1 MITEPIRVLL
11 VEHDEPFARALSGML
26 EQSRDLVR
34 EAVWVPTLVGALE
47 RLARE
52 RLDLTLLEFFLPDG
66 AGLPNIALL
75 KERAPE
81 VPIIALGSVD
91 DETLALEVV
100 HAGAQDYLVKSQISP
115 RWLLRSMR
123 YALERQAA
131 ERALL
136 EAEKKYRS
144 LFDHLVE
151 GIFQTTPEGRYLLA
165 NPALARIYGYD
176 SPEELMA
183 SITDIGRKLYVQP
196 GRREEFKRI
205 MEERDVLTG
214 FESQIY
220 RKDGSIIWI
229 SENCRAIRD
238 AQGRLLYYEGTVED
252 ITQRR
257 QAEQNLRD
265 SEALYHSLVETLPQH
280 IFRKDREGRFT
291 FANQRFCQALGRR
304 LEEILGK
311 TDFDFFPRELAEKY
325 RADDLRVM
333 ATGETF
339 DTVEEH
345 QDPGRE
351 KIYVRVIKTPL
362 QDAEGRVIGVQGMF
376 WDITRER
383 QMEEELRRSEAL
395 YHSLVETMPQCIF
408 RKDLQGRYTFVNPQ
422 FCKVLGRAPE
432 EILGKT
438 VFDFLPREIAEE
450 RTQDDQRVIQTGRTL
465 EQIEESRFQGTEER
479 FIHVLKIPIFDARGQ
494 VVGIQGMFW
503 DITNQK
509 QTEERLRRANAEL
522 ARRRKELARK
532 NAQIEEDLKMAAEI
546 QSAMLPQQ
554 LPGFPPGSAPETSAL
569 RFLHRYQPSGTVGGD
584 FFNVTALSDYEAA
597 VFICDVA
604 GHGVRSALVA
614 AMIRALV
621 EELRPLA
628 REPDQ
633 FLTKLNSDLIA
644 ILKHA
649 GSPVLTTAFFL
660 VADAATGRVR
670 YAHAGHPLP
679 LLLRRAAG
687 RIEPLRKTSPEPQ
700 PALGLFETS
709 RYKAAELT
717 LAPRD
722 VILLFTDGLLEV
734 HAPGG
739 KEIYSQAHL
748 MAALQQQLDAPLG
761 EMLDAIL
768 AEVRRF
774 AGGSRFE
781 DDVCLLGIE
790 YAGAAAAASAGDGL
804 AATRDSSSAPV
815 GG

>member
-1 MITEPIRVLL
+1 MSAEPIRVLL
-11 VEHDEPFARALSGML
+11 VEHEEAFARALAGML
-26 EQSRDLVR
+26 EQAR
-34 EAVWVPTLVGALE
+34 EAVREVVWVPSLTEALA

-52 RLDLTLLEFFLPDG
+52 RFDVILLEFFLPDG
-66 AGLPNIALL
+66 AGLPNIALF
-75 KERAPE
+75 KERAPD
-81 VPIIALGSVD
+81 VPLIALGGVD
-91 DETLALEVV
+91 EESLAVEVV

-115 RWLLRSMR
+115 RWLLRSIR

-265 SEALYHSLVETLPQH
+265 SEALYHSLVETLPQN

-304 LEEILGK
+304 LEEIVGK
-311 TDFDFFPRELAEKY
+311 TDFDFFPRELAQKY

-351 KIYVRVIKTPL
+351 KIFVRVIKTPL
-362 QDAEGRVIGVQGMF
+362 HDADGNVIGVQGMF

-383 QMEEELRRSEAL
+383 QMEEDLRRSEAL

-422 FCKVLGRAPE
+422 FCKVLGHPPE

-438 VFDFLPREIAEE
+438 VYDFLPPEIARE
-450 RTQDDQRVIQTGRTL
+450 RERDDRQVLETGRTL
-465 EQIEESRFQGTEER
+465 EQIEESRFHGSEQR
-479 FIHVLKIPIFDARGQ
+479 FIHVLKIPIFDAQGR

-503 DITNQK
+503 DITPQK
-509 QTEERLRRANAEL
+509 MAEERLRRANAEL
-522 ARRRKELARK
+522 ARRRAELHRK
-532 NAQIEEDLKMAAEI
+532 NAQMEEDLKMAAEL

-554 LPGFPPGSAPETSAL
+554 LPAFPPGGAPETSAF
-569 RFLHRYQPSGTVGGD
+569 RFTHRYQPSGTVGGD
-584 FFNVTALSDYEAA
+584 FFNVTALSDTEAA

-628 REPDQ
+628 RQPNR
-633 FLTKLNSDLIA
+633 FLTKLNSDLFA
-644 ILKHA
+644 ILKHV
-649 GSPVLTTAFFL
+649 GSPVLTTAFFF

-670 YAHAGHPLP
+670 YANAGHPTP
-679 LLLRRAAG
+679 LVLRREAG
-687 RIEPLRKTSPEPQ
+687 RVEPLPRASRATQ
-700 PALGLFETS
+700 PALGLFEDS
-709 RYKAAELT
+709 QFHAAEIA

-722 VILLFTDGLLEV
+722 VLLLFTDGLLEI
-734 HAPGG
+734 HAP
-739 KEIYSQAHL
+739 ERNELYSQTHL
-748 MAALQQQLDAPLG
+748 IAALQRRLDAPLG
-761 EMLDAIL
+761 DLLDGVL
-768 AEVRRF
+768 AEARQF
-774 AGGSRFE
+774 AGGAGFE
-781 DDVCLLGIE
+781 DDVCLVGME
-790 YAGAAAAASAGDGL
+790 YVGAAVAVPG
-804 AATRDSSSAPV
+804 
-815 GG
+815 